1 MIYYYDQNELVY
13 RNVTKKAVLTIIG
26 ITFITSLLF
35 VSIFLLRINKVE
47 YISEETKA
55 IIIRESIK
63 DNEFSP
69 ERLRGYLDELN
80 VRFPHIVYA
89 QARLE
94 SGNFKS
100 SIFRN
105 NNNLFGMKVARR
117 RPTTNKGEEN
127 GHAYYDNWKESV
139 QDYAFF
145 QAAYLNDVK
154 TEGEYFQ
161 YLSANYA
168 SSENY
173 VNTLKGIIN
182 KEKQKNNL
190 LVSN

>member
-1 MIYYYDQNELVY
+1 MIYFYDKKNLIY
-13 RNVTKKAVLTIIG
+13 KNVTIKTVLSIIG
-26 ITFITSLLF
+26 LSFVMSCII
-35 VSIFLLRINKVE
+35 VSIFIFRANEVK

-55 IIIRESIK
+55 IIINQSIK
-63 DNEFSP
+63 ENEFSSD
-69 ERLRGYLDELN
+69 RLKEYISELN
-80 VRFPHIVYA
+80 IKFPHIVYA

-100 SIFRN
+100 QIFKT
-105 NNNLFGMKVARR
+105 NNNLFGMKIARK

-145 QAAYLNDVK
+145 QAAYLNDIK
-154 TEGEYFQ
+154 TESEYLQ
-161 YLSANYA
+161 YLNANYA
-168 SSENY
+168 GSSNY
-173 VNTLKGIIN
+173 VNLLNDIISE
-182 KEKQKNNL
+182 EKSKNNL